1 MKKYAKRLMALSLIL
16 ALVLSLAAC
25 GGAAGSAA
33 SAPAE
38 TSTEAA
44 DSAPAPEAPA
54 APETPEEAAPA
65 EAAPAEAA
73 YNTNYKGMTTYADI
87 AEQLRADQTLDLN
100 GLDSQMFKI
109 TGYAQGYSFDD
120 AWFGSIAQMASSGEQ
135 VILASGS
142 AQFAFN
148 FGNLPRTAGE
158 TEIRV
163 GGVDSLTQ
171 EFADLLDGGVYTFCS
186 GSYPSMIAPAV
197 AILLRGL
204 EGDKLVDADG
214 NAAAVTMSHLVA
226 HSPEELKEI
235 MTEDADGNYAFN
247 AGVISTLMDADYDS
261 FMDMTANSDWAKVK
275 SVKDEFGGAE
285 VKKLSK
291 EYKIGLL
298 RNDVTS
304 DESLAYEAYL
314 TYLAKE
320 LGFSITFSES
330 TEGNATNEVNQIQT
344 WAAAGYDAVISMTSG
359 SVYDQATTCQN
370 NNLLFVAYAAHP
382 EEDDLVDLRALDNY
396 LGAVGPSKYNEA
408 EVGYK
413 MAKYYIEQGYTDF
426 AIFGGSIMFGAEQ
439 HAYRVGGMMAAMI
452 EKESGIPC
460 PDFQ

>member
-1 MKKYAKRLMALSLIL
+1 MKKYASHLLALCLIL
-16 ALVLSLAAC
+16 ALMLSLTAC
-25 GGAAGSAA
+25 GGTSE
-33 SAPAE
+33 PEKAE
-38 TSTEAA
+38 EVAQTTEEVAQTTEETTEAA
-44 DSAPAPEAPA
+44 EETTEAEPAGYA
-54 APETPEEAAPA
+54 A
-65 EAAPAEAA
+65 
-73 YNTNYKGMTTYADI
+73 NYKGNTTYADI
-87 AEQLRADQTLDLN
+87 AEQLRSDQTLDLN
-100 GLDSQMFKI
+100 GLDSEIFTI

-120 AWFGSIAQMASSGEQ
+120 AWFGSIAQMANSGEQ
-135 VILASGS
+135 VVLASGS

-148 FGNLPRTAGE
+148 FGNLPRVADE

-214 NAAAVTMSHLVA
+214 NAAAVTMSHLIA
-226 HSPEELKEI
+226 HSPEELEEI
-235 MTEDADGNYAFN
+235 MTEDTDGNYAFN
-247 AGVISTLMDADYDS
+247 AGVVSALMDADHDT
-261 FMDMTANSDWAKVK
+261 FMDKTANADWAKVK
-275 SVKDEFGGAE
+275 AVKDELGATE
-285 VKKLSK
+285 LKTLSR

-314 TYLAKE
+314 TYLAGE
-320 LGFSITFSES
+320 LGFTITFSES

-359 SVYDQATTCQN
+359 SVYDQATTCQDN
-370 NNLLFVAYAAHP
+370 GLQFVVFAAHP
-382 EEDDLVDLRALDNY
+382 EEDDLVDLRTLDNY
-396 LGAVGPSKYNEA
+396 LGAVGPSKYNEG
-408 EVGYK
+408 EVGYR
-413 MAKYYIEQGYTDF
+413 MAKYYIEQGYTNF
-426 AIFGGSIMFGAEQ
+426 AIFGGSIMFGAET

-452 EKESGIPC
+452 EYETGIPC

>member
-1 MKKYAKRLMALSLIL
+1 MKQLMKRILALSL
-16 ALVLSLAAC
+16 ALVLVLGLSAC
-25 GGAAGSAA
+25 GSTASKSQPAA
-33 SAPAE
+33 SGNTP
-38 TSTEAA
+38 T
-44 DSAPAPEAPA
+44 EAPA
-54 APETPEEAAPA
+54 QSDAPTQPDASGSGDTEPMGYAA
-65 EAAPAEAA
+65 
-73 YNTNYKGMTTYADI
+73 NYKGKTTYADI
-87 AEQLRADQTLDLN
+87 AEQLRSDRTLDLN
-100 GLDSQMFKI
+100 GLDSKMFRI

-120 AWFGSIAQMASSGEQ
+120 AWFGSIAQMANSGEQ
-135 VILASGS
+135 VVLASGS

-148 FGNLPRTAGE
+148 FGNLPRNADE
-158 TEIRV
+158 TDIRV

-197 AILLRGL
+197 ALMLRGL

-214 NAAAVTMSHLVA
+214 NAAAVTMSHLIA
-226 HSPEELKEI
+226 HTPDELKEI
-235 MTEDADGNYAFN
+235 LAEDTNGSYAFN
-247 AGVISTLMDADYDS
+247 AGVISVLMDASYED
-261 FMDMTANSDWAKVK
+261 FMAMTANSDWAKVK

-291 EYKIGLL
+291 EYKVGLL

-304 DESLAYEAYL
+304 DEALAYEAYL

-330 TEGNATNEVNQIQT
+330 TEGNTTNEVNQIQT
-344 WAAAGYDAVISMTSG
+344 WAAAGYDAIISMSSG

-370 NNLLFVAYAAHP
+370 NNMLMVGYAAHP
-382 EEDDLVDLRALDNY
+382 EEDDLEDLRTLDNY
-396 LGAVGPSKYNEA
+396 LGAVGPSTYNEA
-408 EVGYK
+408 EVGYR

-426 AIFGGSIMFGAEQ
+426 AVFGGSIMFGAEQ

-452 EKESGIPC
+452 EYESGVPC